1 MVIYVIREID
11 SFELQQLLAS
21 DDAPILLDIRGANE
35 LMSGTLPGYQHM
47 PMHILPLRIAEF
59 PKDRD
64 IVLYCHSGA
73 RSSMACNF
81 LMQQGY
87 SNVINLRGGIV
98 AWAQNGLEIEVPAK
112 VCNG

>member
-1 MVIYVIREID
+1 MVICVIREID
-11 SFELQQLLAS
+11 STELQQRLGS
-21 DDAPILLDIRGANE
+21 EDAPILLDIRGANE
-35 LMSGTLPGYQHM
+35 LMSGTLPGYQHL
-47 PMHILPLRIAEF
+47 PMHMLPLRIAEF

-73 RSSMACNF
+73 RSYMACNF

-87 SNVINLRGGIV
+87 NNVINLRGGIV
-98 AWAQNGLEIEVPAK
+98 AWAQNGLYIELPAK

>member
-1 MVIYVIREID
+1 MIREID
-11 SFELQQLLAS
+11 SIELQQLLGS
-21 DDAPILLDIRGANE
+21 DEAPILLDIRGANE
-35 LMSGTLPGYQHM
+35 LMSGAIPGYQHL

-98 AWAQNGLEIEVPAK
+98 AWAQHGLEIEVAAK
-112 VCNG
+112 ACNG